1 MRALAPLLALRCAA
15 PPRRVLLRALTS
27 DGENVHAAWTK
38 EDDWKLWKH
47 RDDADVAELLGRK
60 AGGVA
65 ARLKKL
71 EDPASTAA
79 KRLFGETEAEETIDM
94 DDYLALDDDALLR
107 QCRVDYRRDSGP
119 GGQKRNKVESA
130 VRLTHTTS
138 GVVASAAE
146 DRSQHVNKRRALN
159 RLRTNIAHS
168 VRRPVDLDEPFDNEE
183 CAGLLPWTS
192 AQRVGAKSPLRPR
205 AEQALLDVLDACGG
219 SIGDAAT
226 YLGGSTGQLSKVL
239 TKDTRLKDAANAI
252 RRRFDLGPLR
262 ARK

>member
-1 MRALAPLLALRCAA
+1 MLALRSLA
-15 PPRRVLLRALTS
+15 PPRRVLLRALTG

-38 EDDWKLWKH
+38 ADDWKLWQH

-79 KRLFGETEAEETIDM
+79 KRLFGEAEEEETVDM
-94 DDYLALDDDALLR
+94 EDYLALDDDALLR

-130 VRLTHTTS
+130 VRLTHTAS
-138 GVVASAAE
+138 GVVANAME

-159 RLRTNIAHS
+159 RLRTNIAHN
-168 VRRPVDLDEPFDNEE
+168 VRRPVDLDAPFDNEE
-183 CAGLLPWTS
+183 CAGLLPWTKVE
-192 AQRVGAKSPLRPR
+192 RVGAKSEKRPR
-205 AEQALLDVLDACGG
+205 AEQALLDVLDACNG

-239 TKDTRLKDAANAI
+239 TKDTRLKDAANSI

>member
-1 MRALAPLLALRCAA
+1 MRAFASFLALRCSA

-79 KRLFGETEAEETIDM
+79 KRLFGEAEAEETIDI

-130 VRLTHTTS
+130 VRLTHRS
-138 GVVASAAE
+138 GVVANAME
-146 DRSQHVNKRRALN
+146 DRSQHVNKRRALR
-159 RLRTNIAHS
+159 RLRTNIAHN
-168 VRRPVDLDEPFDNEE
+168 VRRPVDLDAPFDNEE

-192 AQRVGAKSPLRPR
+192 AQRVGPKNALRPR

-219 SIGDAAT
+219 SIGDAAS

-239 TKDTRLKDAANAI
+239 TKDSRLKDAANAI
-252 RRRFDLGPLR
+252 RRNFDLGPLR
-262 ARK
+262 SRK

>member
-65 ARLKKL
+65 ARLRKL

-79 KRLFGETEAEETIDM
+79 KRLFGEEQEETIDM
-94 DDYLALDDDALLR
+94 EDYLALDDDALLR

-130 VRLTHTTS
+130 VRLTHTAS
-138 GVVASAAE
+138 GVVANAME

-168 VRRPVDLDEPFDNEE
+168 VRRPVDLS
-183 CAGLLPWTS
+183 L
-192 AQRVGAKSPLRPR
+192 
-205 AEQALLDVLDACGG
+205 
-219 SIGDAAT
+219 IH
-226 YLGGSTGQLSKVL
+226 
-239 TKDTRLKDAANAI
+239 I
-252 RRRFDLGPLR
+252 
-262 ARK
+262 

>member
-1 MRALAPLLALRCAA
+1 MRALALLALRSLA

-38 EDDWKLWKH
+38 EDDWKLWQH

-79 KRLFGETEAEETIDM
+79 KRLFGEEQEETIDM
-94 DDYLALDDDALLR
+94 EDYLALDDDALLR

-168 VRRPVDLDEPFDNEE
+168 VRRPVDLDAPFDNDDV

-192 AQRVGAKSPLRPR
+192 VQRVGAKSPLRPR
-205 AEQALLDVLDACGG
+205 AEQALLDVLEACNG

-239 TKDTRLKDAANAI
+239 TKETRLKDAANAI
-252 RRRFDLGPLR
+252 RRNFDLGPLR

>member
-1 MRALAPLLALRCAA
+1 MRALAFLALRCAA

-38 EDDWKLWKH
+38 EDDWKLWQH

-79 KRLFGETEAEETIDM
+79 KRLFGEEQEETIDM
-94 DDYLALDDDALLR
+94 EDYLALDDDALLR
-107 QCRVDYRRDSGP
+107 QCRIDYRRDSGP

-138 GVVASAAE
+138 GVVAHAAE
-146 DRSQHVNKRRALN
+146 DRSQHVNKRRALR

-168 VRRPVDLDEPFDNEE
+168 VRRPVDLDAPFDNE

-192 AQRVGAKSPLRPR
+192 AQPIGAKSALRPR

-239 TKDTRLKDAANAI
+239 TKETRLKDAANSI

-262 ARK
+262 SRK

>member
-15 PPRRVLLRALTS
+15 PPRRVLLRALTG

-79 KRLFGETEAEETIDM
+79 KRLFGEAEEEETIDEEN
-94 DDYLALDDDALLR
+94 YLALDDDALLR
-107 QCRVDYRRDSGP
+107 QCRIDYRRDSGP

-146 DRSQHVNKRRALN
+146 DRSQHVNKRRALR

-168 VRRPVDLDEPFDNEE
+168 VRRPVDLEEPFDNEE
-183 CAGLLPWTS
+183 CAGLLPWTK
-192 AQRVGAKSPLRPR
+192 AERIGAKSDKRPR

-239 TKDTRLKDAANAI
+239 TKETRLKDAANSI